1 MAGPLWLNW
10 SWRSIRIIFPFLLF
24 EFPRFRK
31 KEKKLPFTC
40 NPLHLTF
47 CLSLRT
53 PARSPIRSTKGSGSH
68 SVTHQVPS
76 NSGHQ
81 AIGLILPSFLLL
93 ISDITRHLD
102 EFRVAHL
109 SVICFQIQVSCH
121 SPVLS
126 NPSLD
131 PSLATHCN

>member
-1 MAGPLWLNW
+1 
-10 SWRSIRIIFPFLLF
+10 
-24 EFPRFRK
+24 
-31 KEKKLPFTC
+31 LPFTC

-76 NSGHQ
+76 HSGHQ

-102 EFRVAHL
+102 EFLVAHL

-126 NPSLD
+126 NPPLD